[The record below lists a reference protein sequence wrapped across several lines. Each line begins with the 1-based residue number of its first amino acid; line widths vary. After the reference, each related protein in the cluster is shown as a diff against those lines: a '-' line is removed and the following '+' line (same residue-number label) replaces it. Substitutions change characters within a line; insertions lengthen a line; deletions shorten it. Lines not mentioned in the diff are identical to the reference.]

1 MRHSFRRLPAFLT
14 GMTLFSN
21 PHVGERLMCRCGA
34 LTRGRQTPPIV
45 FVKTVS
51 VYANV
56 TLKKC
61 FKKEHHP
68 AKTVSVDTEI
78 WRDLEIEATW
88 ERWPDVTGN
97 LLINLVISI
106 MVAESNE
113 SIFMYWSSAC
123 WVKIDP
129 NPVAKKNPN
138 PFSQKKKILITLA
151 GWLFV
156 SKERKGIIAKG
167 SREYESVRLV
177 EWIVLGR

>member
-1 MRHSFRRLPAFLT
+1 MISTTWSLSLLYAHGFYLLYTATHWYQYLQMRHSFRRLPAFLT

-21 PHVGERLMCRCGA
+21 PHVGKRLMCRCGA

-138 PFSQKKKILITLA
+138 PFSQKKR
-151 GWLFV
+151 
-156 SKERKGIIAKG
+156 S
-167 SREYESVRLV
+167 
-177 EWIVLGR
+177 